1 MKKIF
6 ILSVSLILL
15 CVAFLQ
21 FDFQRFIK
29 RSGCAFCDEKVLQR
43 QIFYRGDK
51 ALGILTHKPAVLGH
65 VLIIPERHV
74 ERFED
79 LSPEEMAALG
89 EAIKKVDLAVR
100 KAFGTGDYVLIQK
113 NGREAGQT
121 VPHVHFHYLPASNFL
136 AAKYLLSP
144 WLKALDEAELTH
156 LRETLSEA
164 ISESGATDA
173 SLPLHF
179 SSKSESVQGP
189 KAIAF

>member
-15 CVAFLQ
+15 CVVVLQ
-21 FDFQRFIK
+21 LDFQRFAK
-29 RSGCAFCDEKVLQR
+29 RPGCAFCNEEVLER
-43 QIFYRGDK
+43 QIFYRGNK

-79 LSPEEMAALG
+79 LSHEEMAALG

-113 NGREAGQT
+113 NGKEAGQT

-144 WLKALDEAELTH
+144 WLKALDQTELTR
-156 LRETLSEA
+156 LREALSEA
-164 ISESGATDA
+164 ILESGATDA
-173 SLPLHF
+173 SLPSHF
-179 SSKSESVQGP
+179 SSKNEPVQDP
-189 KAIAF
+189 KATAF